1 VTGTYDGGDPS
12 GSAITLSDIHA
23 RALGRLPRE
32 REPLAAAVAGTIA
45 VAESAYADFKQIV
58 V

>member
-12 GSAITLSDIHA
+12 GSAITLSDIQA
-23 RALGRLPRE
+23 RALGRLPRG
-32 REPLAAAVAGTIA
+32 REPLAAVAGIIV